1 MREFF
6 CNLLSDDRGATA
18 IEYGMICAL
27 IAISALAGMSAF
39 GNSVDSTWQYVRDN
53 VREATGTG

>member
-1 MREFF
+1 
-6 CNLLSDDRGATA
+6 
-18 IEYGMICAL
+18 MICAL